1 MDSVEELRL
10 TAKSHCHTPDEWHD
24 VSLMSKKSLHKY
36 ISQKQFESQQSL
48 KNTFF
53 SGFHRL
59 LAYTIDTIT
68 RANGHV
74 QQQINV
80 NLPLQ
85 EAIELEA
92 LPLLGFISIQ
102 SKIAL
107 LIVND
112 IFHGKMKQRSMEP
125 EAKIV
130 LEENDNGYCQ
140 DISTELVDSNEEC
153 DGSTEK
159 ENNEAEKTDQVSGFD

>member
-24 VSLMSKKSLHKY
+24 VSVMSKKSLHKY

-74 QQQINV
+74 KQQIDV

-85 EAIELEA
+85 EALELEA
-92 LPLLGFISIQ
+92 LPLLGFLSNQ

-125 EAKIV
+125 AEAKTV
-130 LEENDNGYCQ
+130 LEENGYCQ
-140 DISTELVDSNEEC
+140 DISTELVDSNEDC
-153 DGSTEK
+153 RDGSTTEK
-159 ENNEAEKTDQVSGFD
+159 ENNEAETEVSGFD

>member
-1 MDSVEELRL
+1 MESEDLRL
-10 TAKSHCHTPDEWHD
+10 SAKSYCTTPSEWHD

-92 LPLLGFISIQ
+92 LPLLGFLSNQ

-130 LEENDNGYCQ
+130 LEENEHCQ
-140 DISTELVDSNEEC
+140 EIISELVDSNE
-153 DGSTEK
+153 DGRDDSTEK
-159 ENNEAEKTDQVSGFD
+159 EKNNETETDQVSGFD